1 MSNVDQ
7 VQSPAGLAADAE
19 LRAKEILDNMGE
31 LQRKQA
37 ELHAQYST
45 IQELDPKS
53 TTQLEALSRMI
64 DETGRVVGSLARQ
77 RTELLDGMPIIV
89 DAQGRV
95 CVVAAELAKDANL
108 VERVKGRL
116 QSATKAIATAEK
128 LLVTVTALLA

>member
-1 MSNVDQ
+1 MSNVDE

-19 LRAKEILDNMGE
+19 LRAKEILDKMGA

-53 TTQLEALSRMI
+53 AQLDALSRVI

-77 RTELLDGMPIIV
+77 RTELLDGLPIIT
-89 DAQGRV
+89 DAQGHV
-95 CVVAAELAKDANL
+95 CVAAAELAKDANL

-116 QSATKAIATAEK
+116 QNATKAIATAEK
-128 LLVTVTALLA
+128 LLVTVSALLA

>member
-1 MSNVDQ
+1 MSNVDE
-7 VQSPAGLAADAE
+7 VRSPAGLAADAE
-19 LRAKEILDNMGE
+19 QRAKDILDKMGA

-37 ELHAQYST
+37 ELHALYST

-53 TTQLEALSRMI
+53 AQLDALSRMI

-77 RTELLDGMPIIV
+77 RTELLDGMPIIT

-95 CVVAAELAKDANL
+95 CIAAAELAKDANL

-116 QSATKAIATAEK
+116 QNATKAIATAEK

>member
-1 MSNVDQ
+1 MSNVDV

-19 LRAKEILDNMGE
+19 LRAKEILDKMGE

-45 IQELDPKS
+45 IQELDPKPA
-53 TTQLEALSRMI
+53 QLDALSRMI

-95 CVVAAELAKDANL
+95 CVVAAELAKDGNL
-108 VERVKGRL
+108 VERVKVRL
-116 QSATKAIATAEK
+116 QNAT
-128 LLVTVTALLA
+128 